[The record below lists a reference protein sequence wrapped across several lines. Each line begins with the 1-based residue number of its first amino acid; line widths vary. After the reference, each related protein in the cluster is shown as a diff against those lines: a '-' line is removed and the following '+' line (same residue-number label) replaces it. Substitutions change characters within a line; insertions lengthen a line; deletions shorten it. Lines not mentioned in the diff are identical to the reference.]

1 MKCLA
6 VALLVLVAIFP
17 FGIRTGALGNQ
28 DRPVAPKQEKQ
39 QPDYFPIALGN
50 KWHLQFEKKGV
61 KTSGIMEVVKVET
74 AAGQTRA
81 FLEMTMM
88 GKKLP
93 RDGQIS
99 TSDKGVFLHKLE
111 PPVCLLKYPVKEGA
125 SWRVQSKNNGVEYLV
140 VCTVGKWEQVEV
152 PAGKFKAIKVHVE
165 YEENVAPF
173 TTDYWFAADVG
184 IVMLSTSSLK
194 GTTKLVKFEK
204 AGDKK

>member
-1 MKCLA
+1 VKCLA
-6 VALLVLVAIFP
+6 VALLVGVAIFP
-17 FGIRTGALGNQ
+17 FGIKAGALGNQ
-28 DRPVAPKQEKQ
+28 DRPKAPNQGKQ

-50 KWHLQFEKKGV
+50 KWHLQFENNGV
-61 KTSGIMEVVKVET
+61 KTSGIMKVVKVET

-93 RDGQIS
+93 HDGQIS
-99 TSDKGVFLHKLE
+99 TSASGVFLHKLV

-125 SWRVQSKNNGVEYLV
+125 TWRVQSKSNGVEFLV

-152 PAGKFKAIKVHVE
+152 PAGKFKAIKVRVE

-194 GTTKLVKFEK
+194 GTTKLTKFEK
-204 AGDKK
+204 ASDKK